1 MTFGTISATAN
12 SSPQRLFHMIS
23 SSPTPTD
30 STYSGDSSVSDFAQI
45 VETEKEI
52 KKIIQDIITNQKES
66 HKASVEMTSLRR
78 ANKILITARKIAPYI
93 GLLSGA
99 MFFGGLMTA
108 LNFSGGIGLT
118 LLGIGLPLMGLSYA
132 GREYIPRI
140 NNGVVC
146 QFYLKSNEL
155 ESLISQ
161 KKSLVKN
168 KVTLEKELTELRKSA
183 REITDMKNNLNPEN
197 TSSIVEEDDYVNIR
211 GIRLEKVKPL
221 SER

>member
-1 MTFGTISATAN
+1 
-12 SSPQRLFHMIS
+12 
-23 SSPTPTD
+23 
-30 STYSGDSSVSDFAQI
+30 
-45 VETEKEI
+45 
-52 KKIIQDIITNQKES
+52 
-66 HKASVEMTSLRR
+66 
-78 ANKILITARKIAPYI
+78 
-93 GLLSGA
+93 
-99 MFFGGLMTA
+99 
-108 LNFSGGIGLT
+108 
-118 LLGIGLPLMGLSYA
+118 MGLSYA